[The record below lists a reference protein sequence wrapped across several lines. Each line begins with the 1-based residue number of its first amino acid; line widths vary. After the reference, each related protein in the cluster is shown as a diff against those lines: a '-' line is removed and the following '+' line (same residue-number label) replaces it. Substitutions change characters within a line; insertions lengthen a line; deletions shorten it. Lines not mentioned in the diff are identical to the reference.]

1 MFSLTNFGITY
12 EEIQDILH
20 YITDEFPDLNYWV
33 DNSLQSS
40 LIEHDIN
47 SFVIIFSE
55 NGDNLHDL
63 GVLYYLEPKIW
74 KLIEDVDSQLRAYD
88 LYVAASDFGS
98 SDIYYELVISKVGHE
113 PKLLTRYGKTLE
125 NSTAT
130 ATTAGSGAVTNPSVS
145 SASTSASSPG
155 SGDRTFTLSGKSK
168 QKIGNPSQVSD
179 LRFLGKVKI
188 KRVKDF

>member
-1 MFSLTNFGITY
+1 MFSLTKFGISY
-12 EEIQDILH
+12 EEIQDILG
-20 YITDEFPDLNYWV
+20 YITDEFPELDYWV

-40 LIEHDIN
+40 LIETDEN

-55 NGDNLHDL
+55 KGDTLHDL

-74 KLIEDVDSQLRAYD
+74 QLIESVDSQLRAHD
-88 LYVAASDFGS
+88 LYVSASDFGEF
-98 SDIYYELVISKVGHE
+98 DIYYELVISKVGHE

-130 ATTAGSGAVTNPSVS
+130 ATTAGSGAVTNASVS
-145 SASTSASSPG
+145 STSTSASSPG
-155 SGDRTFTLSGKSK
+155 SGDRTFTLKDRSK
-168 QKIGNPSQVSD
+168 QKMGSPSQVSD